1 MWLARWVLVCV
12 LIYHISCSVPACS
25 AESARCCNI
34 GEYENHVSTYIL
46 VLVWYVLLIQFIL
59 NRSLLSIT
67 KKYSMVLLQLVLVV
81 ATGTKFGDRL
91 IFIVSFSICVNVCMC
106 VVVAYANADNPYFH
120 FINIINL
127 PKLWIAT
134 TRRSNQEKFILKCNL
149 LNK

>member
-1 MWLARWVLVCV
+1 MCV
-12 LIYHISCSVPACS
+12 TGSMGFSMCFDISYFLFSSCMFSR
-25 AESARCCNI
+25 EWARCCNV

-91 IFIVSFSICVNVCMC
+91 IFIVSFSICVNVCGGGLC
-106 VVVAYANADNPYFH
+106 QRRQSIFSFYQHNQSSKIVNCHNQAKQSREIYFKMQ
-120 FINIINL
+120 F
-127 PKLWIAT
+127 T
-134 TRRSNQEKFILKCNL
+134 
-149 LNK
+149 